1 VGIMAGMV
9 RTGCELPL
17 RGGLPPVDAAAGVIV
32 EIACD
37 ESGFSGTNLLDP
49 ATPVITHASVD
60 LSAGEAAGLIAA
72 LQSGFQYSPNEFK
85 SGQFLRGPGAREAL
99 EWFLAA
105 RAAGTST
112 WSTRSS
118 SSSPG
123 SSTCCWPSRPT
134 APVPA

>member
-1 VGIMAGMV
+1 M
-9 RTGCELPL
+9 RLPL
-17 RGGLPPVDAAAGVIV
+17 QGGLPPMDAVAGAVV

-72 LQSGFQYSPNEFK
+72 LRSGFRYSPNEFK
-85 SGQFLRGPGAREAL
+85 SGQFLRGPGAGEAL

-105 RAAGTST
+105 LGGRAHVHLV
-112 WSTRSS
+112 R
-118 SSSPG
+118 
-123 SSTCCWPSRPT
+123 CF
-134 APVPA
+134 